1 MKKINIKD
9 LEGLSKEDVLGMV
22 EIKKQVPVVKK
33 IEAAEVIV
41 NNLVKLQDDGT
52 YGYDSVAKMISEVI
66 VMVQLYTNVELTDD
80 TYLNYDIITGVK
92 LDEIIDEYSDSSNLI
107 VIIDN
112 KIWDVMK
119 KNSVQHIFARSM
131 DSMYGTLDTIAEHVN
146 NMLDKGDPNKVA
158 KYLSKGIEM
167 LAKKMPDFS
176 VLDIQKQL
184 EAQLNR
190 KKMN

>member
-22 EIKKQVPVVKK
+22 EIKKQIPIAKK
-33 IEAAEVIV
+33 IEAAEIIV

-52 YGYDSVAKMISEVI
+52 YDYDSVAEMISEVI
-66 VMVQLYTNVELTDD
+66 SIVQLYTNIELTDD
-80 TYLNYDIITGVK
+80 TYLNYDIITGIK
-92 LDEIIDEYSDSSNLI
+92 LDKIIDEHSDSSDLI
-107 VIIDN
+107 DIIN
-112 KIWDVMK
+112 SKINDVMD
-119 KNSVQHIFARSM
+119 KNSIQHIFARSM
-131 DSMYGTLDTIAEHVN
+131 DSMYGTLDTIAEHIN

-158 KYLSKGIEM
+158 KYLSKGMEM

-176 VLDIQKQL
+176 TLDIQKQL
-184 EAQLNR
+184 ETQLNR